1 MARYYV
7 FVPKFYHDRASSGFF
22 KYFSFQRKVKA
33 SKGSSSEFD
42 RTFYIYKKEDTATY
56 DLNDSELDFSEQIFK
71 NNEF

>member
-7 FVPKFYHDRASSGFF
+7 FVPKFYHDRASSGFL
-22 KYFSFQRKVKA
+22 KYFSFQRKIKA

-56 DLNDSELDFSEQIFK
+56 DLNDSELDFSKQIFK
-71 NNEF
+71 NNGF